1 VVAAPPSFE
10 PLARQDEGGKMRAL
24 LLVIAIF
31 VPQLVLASESSVVIA
46 VGYASSVPP
55 VRVQTRADYLAVPV
69 SVQSDT
75 KDPLKRIDQIENA
88 LRSLADRVKQQ
99 GDLAIRPG
107 SVSLSPRDT
116 AKSFISYEPSPA
128 PPVQLYLLAS
138 LKPETSVFALTKR
151 IHQLVVANP
160 APDGVR
166 LVVGNTTLGVNDPEK
181 FRPQLL
187 GLIAKSVADTRKIL
201 GANGST
207 ELDGLENP
215 IAVMVVNETDVML
228 FINFRVK
235 IQMRPT

>member
-1 VVAAPPSFE
+1 
-10 PLARQDEGGKMRAL
+10 MRAL
-24 LLVIAIF
+24 LLVMAVF
-31 VPQLVLASESSVVIA
+31 VPRLVLASESAVVIA
-46 VGYASSVPP
+46 VGHTSNVPSVK
-55 VRVQTRADYLAVPV
+55 VQTRADYLAVPV

-99 GDLAIRPG
+99 PDFAIRPG
-107 SVSLSPRDT
+107 SVSLSPRDA
-116 AKSFISYEPSPA
+116 AKSFSSYESSPG

-166 LVVGNTTLGVNDPEK
+166 LVVGNTTLGMNDPEK

-187 GLIAKSVADTRKIL
+187 GLIAKYVADARKIL
-201 GANGST
+201 GANGPT

-215 IAVMVVNETDVML
+215 VTVMAVNETDVVL
-228 FINFRVK
+228 FISFRAK

>member
-1 VVAAPPSFE
+1 VVGAPPSFE

-88 LRSLADRVKQQ
+88 LRCLADRVKQQ

-116 AKSFISYEPSPA
+116 TKSFISYEPSPA

-151 IHQLVVANP
+151 IHQ
-160 APDGVR
+160 